1 VSDFDGTLLTT
12 EGEDVPSVAVALGEL
27 PGAVLVSGENAA
39 AGTVASATDP
49 YPTRGRYRMDT
60 DQFDELLAAIQAWTA
75 AIEASALNT
84 GGTVTGPWTPGAN
97 DLIQARLE
105 GETVRLVI
113 PDGFTPI
120 QSTDWPG
127 VGGSEPPFDV
137 LPVGL
142 RPTTTSAIGWADT
155 QVFYDQTDS
164 VWVTV
169 AIFVGDNGSVY
180 LVTTDVDATN
190 SLGLGIP
197 HNMTFPLTSPA

>member
-1 VSDFDGTLLTT
+1 MTAPTAVRLTQQLEEVAAVDLT
-12 EGEDVPSVAVALGEL
+12 GDAEAPVAALVVEGEVVDGVDIFLPMKGQVSIPDATAEIVEALDRL
-27 PGAVLVSGENAA
+27 
-39 AGTVASATDP
+39 
-49 YPTRGRYRMDT
+49 
-60 DQFDELLAAIQAWTA
+60 TA

-105 GETVRLVI
+105 GDTVRIVI

-127 VGGSEPPFDV
+127 VGGSEPPYDV

-190 SLGLGIP
+190 SLGLGVP
-197 HNMTFPLTSPA
+197 HNMVFPLTSPA

>member
-1 VSDFDGTLLTT
+1 MTAPTAVRLTQQLEEVAAVDLT
-12 EGEDVPSVAVALGEL
+12 GDAEAPVAALVVEGEVVDGVDIFLPMKGQVSIPDATAEIVEALDRL
-27 PGAVLVSGENAA
+27 
-39 AGTVASATDP
+39 
-49 YPTRGRYRMDT
+49 
-60 DQFDELLAAIQAWTA
+60 TA

-105 GETVRLVI
+105 GDTVRIVI

-127 VGGSEPPFDV
+127 VGGSEPPYDV

-190 SLGLGIP
+190 SLGPGVP
-197 HNMTFPLTSPA
+197 HTMVFPLTSPA

>member
-1 VSDFDGTLLTT
+1 MTAPTAVRLTQQLEEVAAVDLT
-12 EGEDVPSVAVALGEL
+12 GDAEAPVAALVVEGEVVDGVDIFLPMKGQVSIPDATAEIVEALDRL
-27 PGAVLVSGENAA
+27 
-39 AGTVASATDP
+39 
-49 YPTRGRYRMDT
+49 
-60 DQFDELLAAIQAWTA
+60 TA

-105 GETVRLVI
+105 GDTVRIVI

-190 SLGLGIP
+190 SLGLGVP

>member
-1 VSDFDGTLLTT
+1 MTAPTAVRLTQQLEEVAAVDLTGDAEAPVAALVVDGEVVDGVDIFLPMKGQVSIPDATA
-12 EGEDVPSVAVALGEL
+12 EIVEALDRL
-27 PGAVLVSGENAA
+27 
-39 AGTVASATDP
+39 
-49 YPTRGRYRMDT
+49 
-60 DQFDELLAAIQAWTA
+60 TA

-127 VGGSEPPFDV
+127 VGGTEPPFDV

-190 SLGLGIP
+190 SLGLGVP